1 MPKCILIIDDH
12 EHIRKLVRAFLES
25 EAAFEVCGEAVDGF
39 DAIQKA
45 QALKPDLIIL
55 DLSNAAHGRGRSRS
69 EIEKVPP
76 ANSNRSFHLARHAI
90 GSALLFFSRASICPA

>member
-1 MPKCILIIDDH
+1 VPKCILIVDDH

-45 QALKPDLIIL
+45 QASKPDLIIL
-55 DLSNAAHGRGRSRS
+55 DLSMPRMGRSRS

-76 ANSNRSFHLARHAI
+76 VNSNRSFHLARHAI